1 MTKLEIIALIAT
13 CIGVICFALVIII
26 LYRNYINKAISETE
40 SGIRD
45 IELIDTII
53 YENDPKT
60 KRRNKAVSISKNVV
74 YYVFLVLAIPFLC
87 FGIYSRFT
95 NGVVMFGDSS
105 AMVVASGSMSNK
117 NVSNGY
123 LFDNNL
129 DNQFQTFDMIVL
141 KKVDEL
147 YIKKY
152 DVIAYRN
159 DKKVNII
166 HRIVSIDKIDGVTRY
181 TTRGDANNSND
192 SYKPSY
198 EDIIGKYSNRRIPT
212 IGIFISFF
220 QSYSGIVTI
229 ISIIVCLYFIDRDNK
244 KLIFAED
251 DRKEL
256 LQTVFDVTSM
266 DENTYQDMMSN
277 TETKI
282 YYKGYCY
289 KFAEKE
295 FISKDEMSKEEKEA
309 FDKENEA
316 TKITQDDKG
325 EHKFKFSLFKRN
337 KMINDLGGKEDEQE

>member
-87 FGIYSRFT
+87 FGIYSRLL
-95 NGVVMFGDSS
+95 
-105 AMVVASGSMSNK
+105 SNR
-117 NVSNGY
+117 Y
-123 LFDNNL
+123 PLE
-129 DNQFQTFDMIVL
+129 TFDMIVL
-141 KKVDEL
+141 KKVDES

-244 KLIFAED
+244 KLIFVED

>member
-1 MTKLEIIALIAT
+1 ML
-13 CIGVICFALVIII
+13 
-26 LYRNYINKAISETE
+26 
-40 SGIRD
+40 
-45 IELIDTII
+45 
-53 YENDPKT
+53 
-60 KRRNKAVSISKNVV
+60 
-74 YYVFLVLAIPFLC
+74 
-87 FGIYSRFT
+87 
-95 NGVVMFGDSS
+95 GDSS

-117 NVSNGY
+117 NVSNEY

-141 KKVDEL
+141 KKVDAS
-147 YIKKY
+147 YINKY

-192 SYKPSY
+192 SYKPRY

-229 ISIIVCLYFIDRDNK
+229 ISIIVCLYFIDRDNR
-244 KLIFAED
+244 KLIFVED

-256 LQTVFDVTSM
+256 LQTVFDVTFM
-266 DENTYQDMMSN
+266 NENTYQDMMSN